1 MVMRHRPVWMALSL
15 ALLLIA
21 CDRRDGAEDQ
31 AAGDSDP
38 LPPEVTLPSAA
49 DAAAVSGDM
58 PIAMPATVDAFLTD
72 AQNKAASIDAG
83 RPGLAVQSRQQV
95 VGEVKTDVSVYFSD
109 AQVVLVEEKIQTI
122 DNSQATNRYYFDS
135 GSLFLYEDEGRWLD
149 VNPPSP
155 LVSKNF
161 KRAMVFNP
169 TGKLVTAAKSID
181 GVQSALGEYEA
192 IAVLIRV
199 NDLLE
204 QSGQPALAPPSEVAA
219 AALPADAA
227 TAEAAPAPATETPAQ
242 PVASADAAGEGGQP
256 GASDAPS
263 VAAAGEAS
271 TSGKPSYPAGDRISF
286 SSGASSTRVNGTAPA
301 SGTRDYVVH
310 GKAGQLLTL
319 SLEGAPNAVFA
330 VYSQRGEIV
339 ADLTNWSSKLP
350 REEDY
355 TIKVGQGSRG
365 AGPADFSLNVKLE

>member
-1 MVMRHRPVWMALSL
+1 MFMRHRPVWMALSL
-15 ALLLIA
+15 GLLLAA
-21 CDRRDGAEDQ
+21 CDRHDSAAEK
-31 AAGDSDP
+31 AAGESTAAT
-38 LPPEVTLPSAA
+38 PETGIPSAA
-49 DAAAVSGDM
+49 NAVTSGDTM
-58 PIAMPATVDAFLTD
+58 PIAMPAMEDAFLTD
-72 AQNKAASIDAG
+72 AQSKAASIDAG

-109 AQVVLVEEKIQTI
+109 AQVVMVEEKIQTI
-122 DNSQATNRYYFDS
+122 DNSQATNRYYLDS

-204 QSGQPALAPPSEVAA
+204 LSGQQALAPPPEVAA
-219 AALPADAA
+219 AALPPDAA
-227 TAEAAPAPATETPAQ
+227 TAEEAPGQ
-242 PVASADAAGEGGQP
+242 PVASTEATGEGGQP
-256 GASDAPS
+256 AASDAPS

-271 TSGKPSYPAGDRISF
+271 TSGKPLHPAGDRISF
-286 SSGASSTRVNGTAPA
+286 SSGASSTLVQGTAPA

-339 ADLTNWSSKLP
+339 AELTNWSSKLP

-355 TIKVGQGSRG
+355 TIKVRQGSRG
-365 AGPADFSLNVKLE
+365 VGPAEFSLNIKLE